1 MLVELLVVLLQ
12 ALILGGFL
20 NFPSARGMTEMVSIC
35 TASCIYQIHK
45 CRSEMFW
52 STLDLSLNMSKH
64 TPCSFDTRNAF
75 WHSHLLLELKLL
87 LLKLLVLFAAQ
98 SQHGILWAQGI
109 THTAPCGQA
118 RHLVGP
124 RVPPASAFAAPSLP
138 CSNHSCHIKSHQIKI
153 TTFLQKFWVLLIF
166 FVVCRFPLPVP
177 LFYRFFCL
185 LPVKHLCFQSPL
197 LCSDEFPL
205 TFPKTVR
212 LWQEKCKKCMKFKNR
227 WLLKPK
233 VQKLRKVAEAEFVV
247 A

>member
-1 MLVELLVVLLQ
+1 MPFDTPTCCWSWSCCSWSCWSFLQHRASTESYELKE
-12 ALILGGFL
+12 
-20 NFPSARGMTEMVSIC
+20 S
-35 TASCIYQIHK
+35 
-45 CRSEMFW
+45 
-52 STLDLSLNMSKH
+52 H
-64 TPCSFDTRNAF
+64 TPLHVGKLVILLGHAF
-75 WHSHLLLELKLL
+75 LQHLHLLLLHCH
-87 LLKLLVLFAAQ
+87 VQ
-98 SQHGILWAQGI
+98 TI
-109 THTAPCGQA
+109 
-118 RHLVGP
+118 
-124 RVPPASAFAAPSLP
+124 
-138 CSNHSCHIKSHQIKI
+138 HIKSHQIKI